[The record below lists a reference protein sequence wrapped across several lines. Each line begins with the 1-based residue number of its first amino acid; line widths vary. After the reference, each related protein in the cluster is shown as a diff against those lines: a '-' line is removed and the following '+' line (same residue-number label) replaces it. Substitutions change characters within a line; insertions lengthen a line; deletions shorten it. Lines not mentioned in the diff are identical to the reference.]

1 MASLREANALKTR
14 ELQVFWRVSERG
26 LRLLRSEPHS
36 PELIEIREDIE
47 LIADMTE
54 WPRIREACQR
64 YLRADDEKRG
74 QVQRVGFA

>member
-1 MASLREANALKTR
+1 MASLREANALKMR

-26 LRLLRSEPHS
+26 LRLLRSEPHN
-36 PELIEIREDIE
+36 PELNEIRDDIE

-64 YLRADDEKRG
+64 YLRADTDKRG
-74 QVQRVGFA
+74 RMQRVGFA